1 MNTED
6 LNKAI
11 CQLISDVELLKQ
23 DNKTANKRLDV
34 INENVHQACIKVV
47 RLQNFQNKFE
57 EIASLIDDTIGDNKI
72 FDSFEDSGFISIAT
86 KESEDK

>member
-1 MNTED
+1 MNIED

-23 DNKTANKRLDV
+23 DIKKLDDKYFYNNTRLDV
-34 INENVHQACIKVV
+34 MNENVHQASMKVV

-57 EIASLIDDTIGDNKI
+57 EIASLIEDTISDNKI
-72 FDSFEDSGFISIAT
+72 FDSF